1 MNAFIT
7 SINTGDSFASIH
19 GEDNESM
26 PKRRVA
32 ARCFQG
38 FSTTWYFLSGS
49 YRKAASP
56 KNRVQ
61 RAAEELGG
69 KQEAWSLLQM
79 DENPVI
85 AVAKLPA
92 LLTLLCARTPALF
105 QAFHKAA
112 VQAAEKPLSLILSFD
127 EATAGNV
134 LAPDPAKKAS
144 LHGLHRLQGGWDA
157 KSCFVV
163 ACQCRES

>member
-1 MNAFIT
+1 
-7 SINTGDSFASIH
+7 
-19 GEDNESM
+19 
-26 PKRRVA
+26 
-32 ARCFQG
+32 
-38 FSTTWYFLSGS
+38 
-49 YRKAASP
+49 
-56 KNRVQ
+56 
-61 RAAEELGG
+61 
-69 KQEAWSLLQM
+69 M
-79 DENPVI
+79 DENAVI

-105 QAFHKAA
+105 QAFHRAA